1 MMDAAVN
8 MQQKWLNVL
17 TIISIAIII
26 GGIVFIFLGT
36 VLFVGAANFSD
47 SFIQDSFS
55 NKTSGGKSVIGKTVA
70 KTVTS
75 SLAPI
80 FDTLTQITKGTIT
93 SIASFLCLVGA
104 GICVLGYCLFKAKYF
119 AWVLTLILMFV
130 AIVID
135 VLGLGFVGG
144 ALTNDSAEFAY
155 VLIAV
160 MIIHLIANSGIIYY
174 LTRKLQFRYL
184 ELLKFDLHRM
194 HMEKRT
200 KPGVIIIVLI
210 YAGIFIVTLGLG
222 ADVHGQENTYS
233 CPKRDSNYAE

>member
-1 MMDAAVN
+1 MRKN
-8 MQQKWLNVL
+8 MQQKWLSVL

-26 GGIVFIFLGT
+26 GGVVFIFLGT
-36 VLFVGAANFSD
+36 VLFVGSANFSD

-55 NKTSGGKSVIGKTVA
+55 NKTSGSKSVISKTIA

-80 FDTLTQITKGTIT
+80 FDTLTQVTKGTIT

-104 GICVLGYCLFKAKYF
+104 GLCVLGFSLFKAKYF

-144 ALTNDSAEFAY
+144 SFTNDPNNEGIMSGEFAY
-155 VLIAV
+155 VLITV

-174 LTRKLQFRYL
+174 LTRRTTVSLFRSV
-184 ELLKFDLHRM
+184 K
-194 HMEKRT
+194 
-200 KPGVIIIVLI
+200 V
-210 YAGIFIVTLGLG
+210 
-222 ADVHGQENTYS
+222 
-233 CPKRDSNYAE
+233 

>member
-1 MMDAAVN
+1 MIIDPVMN
-8 MQQKWLNVL
+8 MQKKWLNVL

-26 GGIVFIFLGT
+26 GGVVFVFIGT

-47 SFIQDSFS
+47 SFMQDSFS
-55 NKTSGGKSVIGKTVA
+55 NRTSGSKSMIAKTVA

-93 SIASFLCLVGA
+93 SIASFLCLVGT
-104 GICVLGYCLFKAKYF
+104 GLCVLGFSLFKAKYF

-144 ALTNDSAEFAY
+144 SFTNDPNNEGIMPAEFAY
-155 VLIAV
+155 LLITVL
-160 MIIHLIANSGIIYY
+160 IIHLIANSAIIYY
-174 LTRKLQFRYL
+174 LSRKTTISLFRSV
-184 ELLKFDLHRM
+184 K
-194 HMEKRT
+194 
-200 KPGVIIIVLI
+200 V
-210 YAGIFIVTLGLG
+210 
-222 ADVHGQENTYS
+222 
-233 CPKRDSNYAE
+233 

>member
-1 MMDAAVN
+1 MPINAAVN

-26 GGIVFIFLGT
+26 GGIVFILLGS

-55 NKTSGGKSVIGKTVA
+55 NKTSGGNSIIGKTVA

-119 AWVLTLILMFV
+119 AWVLTIILMFV

-144 ALTNDSAEFAY
+144 ALTNDSAEIAY

-174 LTRKLQFRYL
+174 LTRKSTISLFRTA
-184 ELLKFDLHRM
+184 K
-194 HMEKRT
+194 
-200 KPGVIIIVLI
+200 V
-210 YAGIFIVTLGLG
+210 
-222 ADVHGQENTYS
+222 
-233 CPKRDSNYAE
+233 

>member
-1 MMDAAVN
+1 
-8 MQQKWLNVL
+8 MQQKWLSVL
-17 TIISIAIII
+17 TLISIAIII
-26 GGIVFIFLGT
+26 GGVVFILLGT

-55 NKTSGGKSVIGKTVA
+55 NKTSGSKSVISKTIA

-75 SLAPI
+75 SLSPI
-80 FDTLTQITKGTIT
+80 FDTLTQVTKGTIT

-104 GICVLGYCLFKAKYF
+104 GLCVLGFSLFKAKYF

-135 VLGLGFVGG
+135 VLGLGFIGG
-144 ALTNDSAEFAY
+144 ALTNNSAEFAY

-174 LTRKLQFRYL
+174 LSRKTTISLFRTA
-184 ELLKFDLHRM
+184 K
-194 HMEKRT
+194 
-200 KPGVIIIVLI
+200 V
-210 YAGIFIVTLGLG
+210 
-222 ADVHGQENTYS
+222 
-233 CPKRDSNYAE
+233 

>member
-1 MMDAAVN
+1 MSDTVEH
-8 MQQKWLNVL
+8 MQQKWLSVL

-36 VLFVGAANFSD
+36 LLFVGATNFSD
-47 SFIQDSFS
+47 SFIQDSFN
-55 NKTSGGKSVIGKTVA
+55 NKTSGGKSIIGKTVA

-104 GICVLGYCLFKAKYF
+104 GFCILGFSLFKHKYF
-119 AWVLTLILMFV
+119 AWVLTLILMFL

-135 VLGLGFVGG
+135 VVGLGFVGG
-144 ALTNDSAEFAY
+144 SFTNDPNNEGIMSTGFAY
-155 VLIAV
+155 MLITV

-174 LTRKLQFRYL
+174 LTRNNTISFFK
-184 ELLKFDLHRM
+184 
-194 HMEKRT
+194 
-200 KPGVIIIVLI
+200 
-210 YAGIFIVTLGLG
+210 G
-222 ADVHGQENTYS
+222 AKV
-233 CPKRDSNYAE
+233 